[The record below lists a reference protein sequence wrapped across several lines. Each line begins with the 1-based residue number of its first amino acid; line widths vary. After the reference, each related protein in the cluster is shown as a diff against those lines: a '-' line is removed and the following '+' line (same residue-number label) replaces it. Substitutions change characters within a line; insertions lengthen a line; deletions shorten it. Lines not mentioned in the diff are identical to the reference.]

1 MLSTDEPEPRTLN
14 PEPRTLKPIF
24 LPAIP
29 IVLLAVNVPT
39 RSILSA
45 LKPDSFPSRDPAV
58 GLCSCF
64 QSPGSRLLSFQPS
77 GFAPRKPAAPY
88 ALPDAPLLSTLA
100 PIYAWRLLRG
110 RTDPE
115 RNHKRDR

>member
-1 MLSTDEPEPRTLN
+1 
-14 PEPRTLKPIF
+14 
-24 LPAIP
+24 
-29 IVLLAVNVPT
+29 VLLAVNVPT

-77 GFAPRKPAAPY
+77 GFAHRKPAAPY
-88 ALPDAPLLSTLA
+88 ALPDAPLLPTLA

-115 RNHKRDR
+115 RNHKRDRYQNANDSLHLLLLILKALFEFAARIL